1 MTYNREHYPLHELID
16 DTYETIHKLHS
27 RTELVTGYPT
37 GFVELDCIAGG
48 LHPGELIVI
57 ASRPSMGKSTLALN
71 IAHFLSV
78 KRTPKVASAI
88 FSLEIPKEQLVMR
101 LFSATAG
108 ISYGRMRTG
117 HLNDTDLLKL
127 DGAKESLRR
136 GEIYIDDT
144 AGIGINELLT
154 KVRHLKTDHNVGLII
169 IDYLQLMRDESRA
182 VLSQEEISN
191 VSRSLKSLAREL
203 NISIIVLSQLHRN
216 LKKLKKNKRRPELS
230 DLREAGSLENDADA
244 ILFVYRESVYCTKC
258 RKRDGSCTRGH
269 ENNAEIIIAKQRS
282 GAIGTVYLAYSGDTM
297 SFKNLTARGLPSSD
311 V

>member
-1 MTYNREHYPLHELID
+1 MTYNREHYPLNELLD
-16 DTYETIHKLHS
+16 GTYEDIRSRHS
-27 RTELVTGYPT
+27 KTEHVTGNPT
-37 GFVELDCIAGG
+37 GFAELDLMTCG

-78 KRTPKVASAI
+78 KRIPKVASAI
-88 FSLEIPKEQLVMR
+88 ISLEIPKEQIVMR
-101 LFSATAG
+101 LLSVTAG
-108 ISYGRMRTG
+108 ISYGRMRAG

-127 DGAKESLRR
+127 DSAKESLRR

-144 AGIGINELLT
+144 AGIDINELLT

-169 IDYLQLMRDESRA
+169 IDYLQLMRDEAKSVVSR
-182 VLSQEEISN
+182 EEISI

-230 DLREAGSLENDADA
+230 DLRDAGSLENDADA
-244 ILFVYRESVYCTKC
+244 ILLVYRESVYCTKC
-258 RKRDGSCTRGH
+258 RKRDGSCRRGH
-269 ENNAEIIIAKQRS
+269 ENIAEIIIVKMRN
-282 GAIGTVYLAYSGDTM
+282 GAVGTICLAYCGDTM
-297 SFKNLTARGLPSSD
+297 SFKNLTDRGRIEQ
-311 V
+311 